1 MRVFCHLRSYMT
13 PEIAL
18 AKHSCGSLL
27 WMQEQI
33 ASAITAPAQ
42 YHPNN
47 LMYIKAMPRSPAFR
61 LILAVVV
68 FVVMLLLLAL
78 VLSAAQ
84 FSLSLWQQLQT
95 APIWVVVL
103 IATLSSLLLGFGI
116 WLSWRIVR
124 PARPGTGKAA
134 TPLTEAELR
143 SHLEAATAA
152 GIDVESAMHELKELA
167 RRRELESI
175 HLALFGEIS
184 SGKSS
189 LINALLPGAS
199 IETNVIGGTT
209 TTIQHYHWQRESG
222 DAVVLVDVPGLNQV
236 DREYDR
242 MVMDEA
248 QRAHAVI
255 FVCDGDLTRNEYL
268 ALQPLLELKK
278 PLIVAFNKLDRYAD
292 ADQQQIRQRLADRFA
307 SDPQVSIA
315 GIATRP
321 TRTVIKV
328 EPDGSEHEEEQQLPP
343 QIDELR
349 AAVQSALDSNL
360 SLLEHLRDTAVF
372 ELTARKLEQSKAD
385 HRVKASADL
394 VKTYTRRAVAGG
406 MAAISPG
413 TDILIQGYLGTH
425 MVKSLCKLYEVPV
438 RDIELQK
445 LLTLTQKQ
453 VRTALPLLLAV
464 AGNAAKA
471 FPGIG
476 TLAGGLM
483 HAVAYGLIFDALGRA
498 VTRTL
503 ETRGE
508 LRPAP
513 ASLMFRDNLVNDVES
528 QARKLL
534 RLALDVRKE
543 QNKND

>member
-1 MRVFCHLRSYMT
+1 
-13 PEIAL
+13 
-18 AKHSCGSLL
+18 
-27 WMQEQI
+27 
-33 ASAITAPAQ
+33 
-42 YHPNN
+42 
-47 LMYIKAMPRSPAFR
+47 MPRSTTFR
-61 LILAVVV
+61 LFLAAAV
-68 FVVMLLLLAL
+68 FVGLMLLLAL
-78 VLSAAQ
+78 MLSAAQ
-84 FSLSLWQQLQT
+84 FSLSLWQQLQS
-95 APIWVVVL
+95 APAWVVVV
-103 IATLSSLLLGFGI
+103 IATITSLMLGFGI

-124 PARPGTGKAA
+124 PVRPKTDKTAA
-134 TPLTEAELR
+134 PLTEDALL
-143 SHLEAATAA
+143 SQLETATAA
-152 GIDVESAMHELKELA
+152 GVDIASAKHELKELA
-167 RRRELESI
+167 RRRELEII

-189 LINALLPGAS
+189 LINALLPGARV
-199 IETNVIGGTT
+199 ETDVIGGTT
-209 TTIQHYHWQRESG
+209 TTIQHYHWQREAG
-222 DAVVLVDVPGLNQV
+222 DEVVLVDAPGLNQV

-248 QRAHAVI
+248 QRAHVVI
-255 FVCDGDLTRNEYL
+255 FVCDGDLSRDEYL
-268 ALQPLLELKK
+268 ALQPLLALKK
-278 PLIVAFNKLDRYAD
+278 PLIVAFNKLDRYSPAE
-292 ADQQQIRQRLADRFA
+292 QQQIRQHLADRFA
-307 SDPQVSIA
+307 SDPQVTIV

-321 TRTVIKV
+321 TRTVIKIG
-328 EPDGSEHEEEQQLPP
+328 PDGSEHEEEQQLPP

-349 AAVQSALDSNL
+349 AAVQSALDSNMA
-360 SLLEHLRDTAVF
+360 LLEHLRDTAVF

-406 MAAISPG
+406 LAAISPG
-413 TDILIQGYLGTH
+413 TDILIQGYLGTR
-425 MVKSLCKLYEVPV
+425 MVKSLCELYEVPV

-513 ASLMFRDNLVNDVES
+513 ASLMFRDNLATDVES
-528 QARKLL
+528 QTRKLL
-534 RLALDVRKE
+534 RLALDIRKE
-543 QNKND
+543 ENQND